1 MKVADLHVHSNNSDG
16 SDSVENLVKE
26 IKKANIEIFA
36 LTDHDTIAGCI
47 EITKYIPENIKFIPS
62 IELTCQTGDI
72 KCHILG
78 FNCNPADEKL
88 NALIQKG
95 KELRRKKLETRLDYI
110 KNVLHIDLTNDELN
124 WLYSRKSVVKT
135 HLANLLVKRKMAKT
149 NVEAMQKYLDG
160 IKTGNTRFS
169 IEEAIDAIVTS
180 GGIPVW
186 AHPLGG
192 EGEKHIAHEKF
203 MPRLEKMI
211 AYGIKG
217 LECYYS
223 RYTLEEVKFLINCA
237 NSNNLLISGGSDY
250 HGTNKE
256 NIQLAKL
263 NVDSTPIDAENLTVL
278 KYLGI
283 AL

>member
-26 IKKANIEIFA
+26 IKKANLEIFA

-186 AHPLGG
+186 VHPLGG

-283 AL
+283 A

>member
-26 IKKANIEIFA
+26 IKKANLEIFA

-47 EITKYIPENIKFIPS
+47 EITKYIPKNIKFIPS

-180 GGIPVW
+180 GGIPIW

>member
-26 IKKANIEIFA
+26 IKKANLEIFA

-180 GGIPVW
+180 GGLPVW

-211 AYGIKG
+211 AYGING

-223 RYTLEEVKFLINCA
+223 RYTLEEVKFLITCA

-283 AL
+283 A